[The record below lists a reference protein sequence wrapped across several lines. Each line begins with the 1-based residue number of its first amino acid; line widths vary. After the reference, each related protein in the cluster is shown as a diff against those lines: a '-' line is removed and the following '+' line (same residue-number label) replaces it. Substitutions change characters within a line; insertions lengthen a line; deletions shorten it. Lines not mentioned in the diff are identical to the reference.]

1 MLMIIIIFII
11 NSNLLFTVIGKK
23 CPTNGIL
30 FSIKKEPNKNFY
42 TIDYE
47 DMTPDLKLY
56 DGVIVKKIDI
66 TDIQYGDIIALCSR
80 LNGRSILYLY

>member
-30 FSIKKEPNKNFY
+30 FSNMPIKLSFVTKPPSF
-42 TIDYE
+42 
-47 DMTPDLKLY
+47 P
-56 DGVIVKKIDI
+56 
-66 TDIQYGDIIALCSR
+66 
-80 LNGRSILYLY
+80 YLSDFVSK